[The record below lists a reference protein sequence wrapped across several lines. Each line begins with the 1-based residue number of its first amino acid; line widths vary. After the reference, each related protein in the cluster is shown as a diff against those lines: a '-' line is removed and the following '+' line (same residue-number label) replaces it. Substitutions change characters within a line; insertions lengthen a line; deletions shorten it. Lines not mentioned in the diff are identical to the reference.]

1 MSNIPAS
8 PEAGAPD
15 NKFNLRVWDAGLVV
29 QELERNHLLPR
40 DLTGSPTIRAM
51 GVITPATKPKNRI
64 KEGTF
69 SGTAKAMTEVYHRIQ
84 MRRVLLGCLRD
95 TAADE

>member
-1 MSNIPAS
+1 MSDISTSQPV
-8 PEAGAPD
+8 GTPD
-15 NKFNLRVWDAGLVV
+15 NTFNLRVWDAGLVV
-29 QELERNHLLPR
+29 QELERNNLLPR

-69 SGTAKAMTEVYHRIQ
+69 NGTAKAMTEVYHRIQ
-84 MRRVLLGCLRD
+84 MR
-95 TAADE
+95 